1 MRKQARSWF
10 YKALR
15 ACHQRKWRMLTWCT
29 LLATWKQ
36 QQLFRL
42 LVCFAGW
49 RGCRKRKR
57 MYCRLRWAMRPYWHH
72 VRIHQ
77 PQSPGFQPSCTVWD
91 KNWEKPGNRFTYFWL
106 PLWWGAHHWA
116 CLFVP
121 MQPQCG
127 WCEAWHLAGM
137 WITLCTAF
145 NRCGSLTVQTST
157 GAQDATHGWINLQ
170 YIPSLKKYF
179 TYLLN
184 FANTLKPNHCYTL
197 M

>member
-10 YKALR
+10 YKALG

-29 LLATWKQ
+29 LLATWKH

-77 PQSPGFQPSCTVWD
+77 PQSPVFQPSCTVWD

-106 PLWWGAHHWA
+106 PLWWGVHHWA
-116 CLFVP
+116 CLFVL

-137 WITLCTAF
+137 WITLY
-145 NRCGSLTVQTST
+145 ST
-157 GAQDATHGWINLQ
+157 GYCLQ
-170 YIPSLKKYF
+170 QVRSVDCPNKHRSPGCYSRLDQ
-179 TYLLN
+179 
-184 FANTLKPNHCYTL
+184 FAVYTL
-197 M
+197 PQKIFHIPTQLC